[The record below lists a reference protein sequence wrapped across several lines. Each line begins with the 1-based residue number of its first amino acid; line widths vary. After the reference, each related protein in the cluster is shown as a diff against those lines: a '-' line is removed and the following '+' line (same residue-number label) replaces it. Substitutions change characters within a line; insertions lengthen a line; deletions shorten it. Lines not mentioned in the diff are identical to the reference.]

1 LAEKQFIDFGQYLL
15 DGLTLGALYGILAI
29 SYALIFGVI
38 RIINFAQGE
47 LITIGCFGALAVGAM
62 TPAMPLFL
70 RIPLIVAAG
79 ILAACIAGLLMEYFM
94 FRPLLKKDSPA
105 LLGLIASLG
114 VSIFLQNIMRMTI
127 STSDMNFPKLFEI
140 KPMILVERQIT
151 IIRDNLPITQTA
163 QMQITP
169 IQITIIVVCICLSI
183 IAYLFVEK
191 TRLGLSI
198 LAVRDNKEMAE
209 ACGISVKVILDTIFI
224 SASIIAGIGGIL
236 MGFYYGV
243 ARFDMGFLPGIK
255 GFTASIM
262 GGVGNVR
269 GAMLSG
275 VILGIIESLGSAYI
289 STGYKDAFAFILL
302 VIILLF
308 RPKGLLGKKD

>member
-1 LAEKQFIDFGQYLL
+1 LFGQYLI

-47 LITIGCFGALAVGAM
+47 IITIGCFGALGVGFL
-62 TPAMPLFL
+62 TKAMPLFVK
-70 RIPLIVAAG
+70 IPLI
-79 ILAACIAGLLMEYFM
+79 ILGGVIAACIAGLIMEYLM
-94 FRPLLKKDSPA
+94 FRPLLRRDSPA

-114 VSIFLQNIMRMTI
+114 VSIFLQNIMRIFI
-127 STSDMNFPKLFEI
+127 STSDIPFPMLI
-140 KPMILVERQIT
+140 NAKPIAFGNMQISPIQMIL
-151 IIRDNLPITQTA
+151 
-163 QMQITP
+163 
-169 IQITIIVVCICLSI
+169 IIVCFGLSI
-183 IAYLFVEK
+183 AAYLFIEK
-191 TRLGLSI
+191 TKLGLSV
-198 LAVRDNKEMAE
+198 LAVRDNRELAE
-209 ACGISVKVILDTIFI
+209 SVGISVKLVLNTIFI
-224 SASIIAGIGGIL
+224 TASIVAAAGGIL

-243 ARFDMGFLPGIK
+243 ARYDMGFLPGIK

-289 STGYKDAFAFILL
+289 SSGYKDAFAFILL

-308 RPKGLLGKKD
+308 RPSGLLGKKD

>member
-1 LAEKQFIDFGQYLL
+1 LLGQYLI

-47 LITIGCFGALAVGAM
+47 LITIGCMGALAVA
-62 TPAMPLFL
+62 TIFHAMPLYL
-70 RIPLIVAAG
+70 LIPLMVFGGVIAATVV
-79 ILAACIAGLLMEYFM
+79 GLLMEYFM

-114 VSIFLQNIMRMTI
+114 VSIFLQNILRITV
-127 STSDMNFPKLFEI
+127 STSDIKFPKLINIQPIVFGNMQI
-140 KPMILVERQIT
+140 SPVQLTLILVC
-151 IIRDNLPITQTA
+151 
-163 QMQITP
+163 
-169 IQITIIVVCICLSI
+169 VCLSV
-183 IAYLFVEK
+183 ATYLFIEK
-191 TRLGLSI
+191 TKLGLSV
-198 LAVRDNKEMAE
+198 LAVRDNREMAE
-209 ACGISVKVILDTIFI
+209 ASGISVKVILDTIFI
-224 SASIIAGIGGIL
+224 TASIVAAIGGVL

-243 ARFDMGFLPGIK
+243 ARYDMGFLPGIK

-275 VILGIIESLGSAYI
+275 LILGVIESLGSAYI
-289 STGYKDAFAFILL
+289 SSGYKDAFAFILL

-308 RPKGLLGKKD
+308 RPSGLLGKRD

>member
-1 LAEKQFIDFGQYLL
+1 MFGQYLI

-47 LITIGCFGALAVGAM
+47 IITIGCFGALAIATLTTVILQSFGATDTTLPM
-62 TPAMPLFL
+62 IAL
-70 RIPLIVAAG
+70 IPLMILGG
-79 ILAACIAGLLMEYFM
+79 IIAACIAGLIMEYLM
-94 FRPLLKKDSPA
+94 FRPLLRRDSPA

-114 VSIFLQNIMRMTI
+114 VSIFLQNIMRIFI
-127 STSDMNFPKLFEI
+127 STSDIPFPMFINARPIALGNMQI
-140 KPMILVERQIT
+140 SPIQMIL
-151 IIRDNLPITQTA
+151 
-163 QMQITP
+163 
-169 IQITIIVVCICLSI
+169 IIVCFGLSI
-183 IAYLFVEK
+183 AAYLFIEK
-191 TRLGLSI
+191 TKLGLSV
-198 LAVRDNKEMAE
+198 LAVRDNRELAE
-209 ACGISVKVILDTIFI
+209 SVGISVKLVLDTIFI
-224 SASIIAGIGGIL
+224 TASIVAAAGGIL

-243 ARFDMGFLPGIK
+243 ARYDMGFLPGIK

-289 STGYKDAFAFILL
+289 SSGYKDAFAFILL

-308 RPKGLLGKKD
+308 RPSGLLGKKD